1 MIQSQIFC
9 IGAKTTSSESVSPVF
24 NAGDVV
30 RVDGLD
36 ARVAIGVEALAAGG
50 GGPPS
55 SVGASSSM
63 MQRR

>member
-1 MIQSQIFC
+1 MIQSQIFRN
-9 IGAKTTSSESVSPVF
+9 GAKTTPSESVSPEF

-30 RVDGLD
+30 RVDGVD
-36 ARVAIGVEALAAGG
+36 ARVAVVVEALAAGG